1 MSSQAY
7 DAQVSTMHLKSLET
21 EHNNSDKEAF
31 NIFKEKKNDNETNKK
46 IIEMLSQII
55 LLNEKIYEKLQILC
69 PHLNE
74 C

>member
-7 DAQVSTMHLKSLET
+7 DAQVSAMYLKSLET
-21 EHNNSDKEAF
+21 EHNNSYKE
-31 NIFKEKKNDNETNKK
+31 EKNDNETNKK

-69 PHLNE
+69 LHLK
-74 C
+74 

>member
-7 DAQVSTMHLKSLET
+7 DAQVSAMYLKSLET
-21 EHNNSDKEAF
+21 KDNNSDKEEF
-31 NIFKEKKNDNETNKK
+31 DIFKEDKNDNETNKK

-69 PHLNE
+69 LHLK
-74 C
+74 